1 MRRFRTIARLAFV
14 AATLLL
20 AACASAPERSPGPA
34 LDLARYMGRWYV
46 IAHVPY
52 FTDRGHVAARNEYA
66 LRSDGRVGI
75 RYFYRTG
82 FSQPEKLLE
91 ASATVQDGSGNRDWK
106 VWFYKVVPANYRV
119 LEVAPDDSWALI
131 DSPGRD
137 LAWVFARAPVM
148 DDVQYQDLLQRLRGH
163 GINTDKLWRVPQVR
177 EQVGQL
183 GFDRPN
189 DP

>member
-1 MRRFRTIARLAFV
+1 MPRFGSTARFALV
-14 AATLLL
+14 AAALLL
-20 AACASAPERSPGPA
+20 AACASPPKRAAGPA
-34 LDLARYMGRWYV
+34 IDLARYMGTWYV
-46 IAHVPY
+46 IGHVPY
-52 FTDRGHVAARNEYA
+52 FTDRGQVAARNEYT
-66 LRSDGRVGI
+66 LRGDGRVGI

-82 FSQPEKLLE
+82 FAQPEKMLE
-91 ASATVQDGSGNRDWK
+91 ASASVQEGSGNRDWK

-119 LEVAPDDSWALI
+119 LEVAPDHSWALI

-137 LAWVFARAPVM
+137 LAWVFARTPVM
-148 DDVQYQDLLQRLRGH
+148 GDAQYQELLQRLRGH

>member
-1 MRRFRTIARLAFV
+1 MHRPGSIAHLAVV
-14 AATLLL
+14 ALALLL
-20 AACASAPERSPGPA
+20 AACASPPQRAAGPA
-34 LDLARYMGRWYV
+34 IDLARYMGTSYV
-46 IAHVPY
+46 IGHVPY
-52 FTDRGHVAARNEYA
+52 FTDRGHVAARNEYT
-66 LRSDGRVGI
+66 LRDDGRVGI

-91 ASATVQDGSGNRDWK
+91 ASASVREGSGNHDWK
-106 VWFYKVVPANYRV
+106 VRFYKVVPANYRV
-119 LEVAPDDSWALI
+119 LEVAPDYSWALI

-137 LAWVFARAPVM
+137 LAWVFSRTPSM
-148 DDVQYQDLLQRLRGH
+148 DDAQYQDMLQRLRGH

-177 EQVGQL
+177 EQVGAL